1 MTRRLMSLSKLVA
14 FMAIILLFSCNKALK
29 RYEVPKFHED
39 KVLKY
44 TFAFYY
50 SADST
55 LTIKSFVQDSV
66 YAADCKKHFNILRNG
81 ILITK
86 RK

>member
-1 MTRRLMSLSKLVA
+1 MYLSRGVA
-14 FMAIILLFSCNKALK
+14 VITLLILISCNKGLK

-55 LTIKSFVQDSV
+55 LTIRSFVQDSV
-66 YAADCKKHFNILRNG
+66 FAADCKKHFNILRNG
-81 ILITK
+81 ILQTK

>member
-1 MTRRLMSLSKLVA
+1 MRRLTFLSSIV
-14 FMAIILLFSCNKALK
+14 ILLLLTSCNKTLK

-81 ILITK
+81 ILATK

>member
-1 MTRRLMSLSKLVA
+1 MMRRLTFLSSIV
-14 FMAIILLFSCNKALK
+14 ILLLITSCNKDLK
-29 RYEVPKFHED
+29 RYEVPRFHED

-81 ILITK
+81 ILQTK

>member
-1 MTRRLMSLSKLVA
+1 MMRRLTFLSSIV
-14 FMAIILLFSCNKALK
+14 ILLLLTSCNKGLK
-29 RYEVPKFHED
+29 RYEVPRFHED

-81 ILITK
+81 ILQTK

>member
-1 MTRRLMSLSKLVA
+1 MMRRLTFLSSIV
-14 FMAIILLFSCNKALK
+14 ILLLLTSCNKALK

-81 ILITK
+81 ILQTK